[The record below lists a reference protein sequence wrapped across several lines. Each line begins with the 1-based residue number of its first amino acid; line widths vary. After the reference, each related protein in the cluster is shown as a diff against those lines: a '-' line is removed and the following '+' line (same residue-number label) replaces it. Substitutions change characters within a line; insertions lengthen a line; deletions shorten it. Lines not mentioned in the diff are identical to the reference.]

1 MLDQRLQQKLIQ
13 KLSPQQIQL
22 IKLLEIPTTQL
33 EQRIKEELENNPAL
47 EEGTESSPEEEES
60 AEQEKTAQEQ
70 SEKDFSIEDYL
81 SSDSTPSYRL
91 SARNYSADEQR
102 GEIPFSIGE
111 SFHENLI
118 SQLGMRVEDER
129 QRQLGVY
136 LIGDIDDDG
145 YLRRDLTSIAD
156 DWAFATGQE
165 VDVPV
170 WESLL
175 ALIQTFDPVGVGARN
190 LRECLLIQLRNKER
204 TPAVVR
210 AEQVLTQYFDDFSKR
225 HYEKIMTRLSISEEE
240 MKQVID
246 EVLKLNPKPG
256 GASGNHNTKTADH
269 IIPDFILENNDGTL
283 SLSLNA
289 RNVPELKVSRMYSEM
304 LQGYLAN
311 KNATRQEKD
320 AVTFVRQKLDAAKWF
335 IEAIK
340 QRQQTLMAT
349 MQAIIDYQKD
359 YFLNSGDEALL
370 VPMILKDIA
379 DKTNLDISTI
389 SRVANSKYIQ
399 TYFGVYPLKFFFSEG
414 MQTESGEEVS
424 TREIKKILQEC
435 VDGESKRKPL
445 TDDQLA
451 EILKKRGYPIARRTV
466 AKYREQTGIPVAR
479 LRKKL

>member
-175 ALIQTFDPVGVGARN
+175 ALIQTLPMA
-190 LRECLLIQLRNKER
+190 QLRSPLVRVEAS
-204 TPAVVR
+204 PCLAV
-210 AEQVLTQYFDDFSKR
+210 
-225 HYEKIMTRLSISEEE
+225 KISQCSIPRI
-240 MKQVID
+240 KT
-246 EVLKLNPKPG
+246 LPG
-256 GASGNHNTKTADH
+256 
-269 IIPDFILENNDGTL
+269 
-283 SLSLNA
+283 
-289 RNVPELKVSRMYSEM
+289 
-304 LQGYLAN
+304 
-311 KNATRQEKD
+311 
-320 AVTFVRQKLDAAKWF
+320 
-335 IEAIK
+335 
-340 QRQQTLMAT
+340 
-349 MQAIIDYQKD
+349 
-359 YFLNSGDEALL
+359 NS
-370 VPMILKDIA
+370 
-379 DKTNLDISTI
+379 
-389 SRVANSKYIQ
+389 
-399 TYFGVYPLKFFFSEG
+399 
-414 MQTESGEEVS
+414 
-424 TREIKKILQEC
+424 
-435 VDGESKRKPL
+435 
-445 TDDQLA
+445 
-451 EILKKRGYPIARRTV
+451 
-466 AKYREQTGIPVAR
+466 
-479 LRKKL
+479 